1 MRALLVAALSFPL
14 AATSEAQT
22 ADISGYTDI
31 EEFEVVGTNGER
43 VGEVETVLIDA
54 SSTPTALVLEVD
66 DGFLDLGD
74 TEVVVELDALSWE
87 NGKYTTTLTSEDVE
101 GLPVWDD

>member
-1 MRALLVAALSFPL
+1 MRTLVIAALGVTL
-14 AATSEAQT
+14 AGTATAQT
-22 ADISGYTDI
+22 ADSSSYSDI
-31 EEFEVVGTNGER
+31 EEIEVVGTDGER

-54 SSTPTALVLEVD
+54 SGAPAALVLEVD

-74 TEVVVELDALSWE
+74 TEVIVEMDALSCE
-87 NGKYTTTLTSEDVE
+87 NGKYTTTLTSEDLE